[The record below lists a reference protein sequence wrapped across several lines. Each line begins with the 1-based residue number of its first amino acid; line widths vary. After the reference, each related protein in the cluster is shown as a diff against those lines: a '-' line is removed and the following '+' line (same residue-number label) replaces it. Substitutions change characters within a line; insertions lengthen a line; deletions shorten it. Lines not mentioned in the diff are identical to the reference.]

1 MEIESIYKNYFQ
13 KSKMF
18 LYPLL
23 DLKRGAPA
31 VPDETYL
38 SWENCYS
45 SEDMKFICKY
55 KNRRDAEFL
64 NYEKSVLL
72 NHQRL
77 IDRKKTVDYIVYV
90 FDFADIKSDWMN
102 FINGFYSKLSKKS
115 KEKIL
120 NYFDKYS
127 GNYVY
132 MNSYLYP
139 NKYFHM
145 YAEILQ
151 VDVKILKDVGEL
163 CDKPNMQKETLDLI
177 ILDKTKILK

>member
-1 MEIESIYKNYFQ
+1 MEIGSIYKNYFQ

-31 VPDETYL
+31 VPLETYL
-38 SWENCYS
+38 SWKEYCN

-55 KNRRDAEFL
+55 QNRQDLEFL
-64 NYEKSVLL
+64 NYEKNLLL
-72 NHQRL
+72 NHERL
-77 IDRKKTVDYIVYV
+77 IDKKSNSDYIIYI
-90 FDFADIKSDWMN
+90 FDYADIKNDWNN
-102 FINGFYSKLSKKS
+102 FINGSYSKITKKS

-120 NYFDKYS
+120 KYFDKHS

-139 NKYFHM
+139 EKYFTM

-151 VDVKILKDVGEL
+151 VSEEVLRSVGEL
-163 CDKPNMQKETLDLI
+163 CDKPNIEKETLDLI
-177 ILDKTKILK
+177 IFDKNKILD